1 VSQTFWKNHPVH
13 FRELTTEEIFDDPW
27 FRIIFELNEQET
39 NQEENIQKLTKIVN
53 ALQDKVKNGE
63 TLSSIQQEQLIKA
76 QKKLADLQRSQIN
89 NEKEPNKLVPWLIV
103 GGSLLILIGIILL
116 IKKKKSKR

>member
-1 VSQTFWKNHPVH
+1 MSQTFWKNHPVH